1 MIRGGSSRIFQKVS
15 LTLKE
20 DVLLTFKE
28 DVLLTFTKVIY
39 KSALQ
44 NCSDITIRGSK
55 QRHDDRPR
63 IVTTYTSTNGG
74 VCLVDHTRKGHQLSM
89 MEHGFLRVVSLTAV
103 ATLVS
108 SKQFKQPVVR

>member
-63 IVTTYTSTNGG
+63 IVTTYTSTNGW
-74 VCLVDHTRKGHQLSM
+74 VCLVDHTRKGDQLSM

-103 ATLVS
+103 ATLVTR
-108 SKQFKQPVVR
+108 K

>member
-1 MIRGGSSRIFQKVS
+1 MIRGGCLRIFQDVS

-20 DVLLTFKE
+20 DVLG
-28 DVLLTFTKVIY
+28 TFTKVLY
-39 KSALQ
+39 KSDLQ
-44 NCSDITIRGSK
+44 KRVAIRGSK

-74 VCLVDHTRKGHQLSM
+74 VCLVDHTRKSDQLSM

-103 ATLVS
+103 ATLVTR
-108 SKQFKQPVVR
+108 K